1 MSLAL
6 ACRMCRIAMSATVG
20 CAVCDP
26 MRKNL
31 VVVGEDEEDRPSL
44 SGTSAEVV
52 SLLRAQVKHV
62 KGELERNRS
71 SALSEKRALA
81 LGNTLAKV
89 IETAR
94 KLQADGRAAV
104 DAMSF
109 QEKKEL
115 FVEWYTDLAP
125 QYRNAVREAFAQYE
139 VEVSKPVKPAEEP
152 VLS

>member
-1 MSLAL
+1 
-6 ACRMCRIAMSATVG
+6 MSATVG

-52 SLLRAQVKHV
+52 SLLRGQVKHV
-62 KGELERNRS
+62 RGELERNPS

-109 QEKKEL
+109 QERKEL
-115 FVEWYTDLAP
+115 MVHWYTDLAP
-125 QYRNAVREAFAQYE
+125 QYRNAVREAMAQYE
-139 VEVSKPVKPAEEP
+139 VQVSTPVPTRAEEI
-152 VLS
+152 LS